1 MVGDYRLL
9 RLLDSLRTAV
19 LDDGRIALGETSV
32 ILRTIRPFVLKGE
45 PRACELEALLKEVR
59 KDGVVTDE
67 ESYRIARLMDGL
79 LSGRPRL
86 ADYVREIPDFPKPGV
101 LFRDVTGILE
111 SGEGFNLALSEIT
124 EALEGV
130 RFDLVAAPESRGFI
144 FGAAI
149 AARFGRAF
157 VPVRKYGRLP
167 REEICEEYDRED
179 GKATLHMHADA
190 VIRGERVVIVD
201 DLLAS
206 GGTAAAMARMVERLG
221 GKVTKM
227 IFPVELE
234 GYAARENALKGRE
247 VFSLVKYPGK

>member
-1 MVGDYRLL
+1 MTLMQTIRSLKLPLL
-9 RLLDSLRTAV
+9 E
-19 LDDGRIALGETSV
+19 DGKISLGETSLL
-32 ILRTIRPFVLKGE
+32 LRAVRPYVLKGDGT
-45 PRACELEALLKEVR
+45 ACELRDLLMRVR
-59 KDGVVTDE
+59 QDGVITPDE
-67 ESYRIARLMDGL
+67 SVQLCNLMERISTGGIRLDQF
-79 LSGRPRL
+79 
-86 ADYVREIPDFPKPGV
+86 VRVVPDFPKPGAV
-101 LFRDVTGILE
+101 FHDATGLLDTPRV
-111 SGEGFNLALSEIT
+111 FNLALDLIG
-124 EALEGV
+124 EALQSV
-130 RFDLVAAPESRGFI
+130 PFDLVAAPEPRGFI

-247 VFSLVKYPGK
+247 VFSLVKYSEK